1 MEGKMHSFKTADL
14 QDKIFIICNYIFLTL
29 VTVIVLLPLIFIV
42 SASFSDPNAV
52 INGKV
57 WLLPVNPTLKGYQA
71 VFKNPKIMIG
81 FANSFF
87 YMISGTTI
95 NIIVTVCCAYPLT
108 RKEFPVRNVIA
119 ALIIFTMYFSG
130 GIIPTYLLVKNLG
143 LINTRWAMILPVA
156 LNPWNMILCRT
167 FMMNSIPDEL
177 YEAACLDG
185 CAPFRY
191 LIHVVMP
198 LSKPILAVLVLYYGV
213 THWNSYFNAMIYL
226 KDQMLYPVTLFLR
239 EILINSTVDPSMLAD
254 ASAAE
259 AAQGLTELL
268 KYSVIVVASLPMLAI
283 YPFVQKHFVSGIMVG
298 AIKG

>member
-1 MEGKMHSFKTADL
+1 
-14 QDKIFIICNYIFLTL
+14 
-29 VTVIVLLPLIFIV
+29 
-42 SASFSDPNAV
+42 
-52 INGKV
+52 
-57 WLLPVNPTLKGYQA
+57 
-71 VFKNPKIMIG
+71 
-81 FANSFF
+81 
-87 YMISGTTI
+87 
-95 NIIVTVCCAYPLT
+95 
-108 RKEFPVRNVIA
+108 
-119 ALIIFTMYFSG
+119 
-130 GIIPTYLLVKNLG
+130 
-143 LINTRWAMILPVA
+143 
-156 LNPWNMILCRT
+156 
-167 FMMNSIPDEL
+167 MMNSIPDEL

-185 CAPFRY
+185 CVPFRY

-268 KYSVIVVASLPMLAI
+268 KYSVIVVASLPMLVI